1 MSVGRLFV
9 VGTPLGN
16 LEDLSPRAIRV
27 LGEVAL
33 VAAEDTRTAQK
44 LFARFGIA
52 TKTTSYFEGNEA
64 ERSAW
69 LVERMVGGDHIALI
83 SEAGMPG
90 VSDPGERLIAA
101 AVAAGVA
108 IEVIPGPSAAIT
120 ALVGSGLP
128 TGRFTFVGFLP
139 RERGD
144 QIAVLSRFRLVEE
157 TLVFYEAPGR
167 TAATLVLLAESLSPS
182 RKACVARELT
192 KIHEE
197 FVRGTLAEL
206 ASRYETE
213 PPRGEVTIVVAG
225 ASSDER
231 AEEGAPI
238 DLEADVDARLAAGQS
253 PKDIAAALALKTGKP
268 RRAIYQL
275 ALARKRD

>member
-1 MSVGRLFV
+1 MSSGRLFV

-27 LGEVAL
+27 LGEVGL
-33 VAAEDTRTAQK
+33 VAAEDTRTAQR
-44 LFARFGIA
+44 LFARFGI
-52 TKTTSYFEGNEA
+52 TTRTTSYFEGNEA
-64 ERSAW
+64 ERSAQ
-69 LVERMVGGDHIALI
+69 LVERLLFGEKIALI

-90 VSDPGERLIAA
+90 VSDPGERLISA
-101 AVAAGVA
+101 AVAAGID

-128 TGRFTFVGFLP
+128 TSRFTFVGFLP
-139 RERGD
+139 REDGD
-144 QIAVLSRFRLVEE
+144 RIALLARFRLVEE
-157 TLVFYEAPGR
+157 TLVFYEAPSR
-167 TAATLVLLAESLSPS
+167 TGATLALLCEVLAPT
-182 RKACVARELT
+182 RRACVARELT

-197 FVRGTLAEL
+197 FVRGTLQDLAARFAE
-206 ASRYETE
+206 E
-213 PPRGEVTIVVAG
+213 PPRGEVTIVAAG
-225 ASSDER
+225 ASPDER
-231 AEEGAPI
+231 ARESAPL